1 MNLTTE
7 QKTQILDKI
16 GLYVN
21 SRFFNPLADLGS
33 WKKSWP
39 ESRGWIQ
46 ASSTTADFEERIR
59 KSLEKLHS
67 SHIAFFHGSGQGV
80 PAPYALNATFLKSDD
95 DAEPVWVFLDVLE
108 GGVAHKAGIEIG
120 ESLIAINDKALR
132 PPDMPRFD
140 LGSSNE
146 LTIKSRSGQAR
157 TVPLVLPAPTDKG
170 RPPMSE
176 LKTVHARKLSDRLG
190 YVRVAYFPG
199 AAGDKFAL
207 SYDRAVSELGEI
219 DGLIIDLRGNVGGG
233 LGSLRVMS
241 SLCADKR
248 PIGYNVTRKVA
259 DQGYRKDKLVRID
272 QIPSTKLAQLK
283 MLIRFKILHRDRSI
297 ALFTEGLGQR
307 KFHGRVAML
316 INEHTKSAAEMIADF
331 AATNQL
337 ATLVGTRTAGEVL
350 GAVNFVV
357 GEGYRL
363 RIPIGGWMTWND
375 RLLEGTGVSPN
386 IEAAPSVATLRAG
399 QDITLQRA
407 IDLLESDK
415 RVTA

>member
-1 MNLTTE
+1 MNLTRE

-21 SRFFNPLADLGS
+21 SRFFNPLADLDS
-33 WKKSWP
+33 WTRSWP
-39 ESRGWIQ
+39 ESREWIQ
-46 ASSTTADFEERIR
+46 ASNTTEDFEERVR

-80 PAPYALNATFLKSDD
+80 PAPYALNATFLRSD
-95 DAEPVWVFLDVLE
+95 DAESVWVFLDVLE
-108 GGVAHKAGIEIG
+108 GGVAHKAGIQTG
-120 ESLIAINDKALR
+120 ESLIAVNGSALR

-157 TVPLVLPAPTDKG
+157 SVPLVLPAPTDKG

-176 LKTVHARKLSDRLG
+176 VRTVHARKLSERLG

-219 DGLIIDLRGNVGGG
+219 DGLVIDLRGNVGGG

-259 DQGYRKDKLVRID
+259 DQGYRKDNLVRID

-283 MLIRFKILHRDRSI
+283 MLIKFKVLHRDRSI
-297 ALFTEGLGQR
+297 ALFTEGLGHHR
-307 KFHGRVAML
+307 FHGRVAML

-331 AATNQL
+331 ASTNQL

-375 RLLEGTGVSPN
+375 RLLEGAGVSPT

-407 IDLLESDK
+407 IDLLTSDK
-415 RVTA
+415 GVTV

>member
-7 QKTQILDKI
+7 QKSQILDKI
-16 GLYVN
+16 ELYIN
-21 SRFFNPLADLGS
+21 SRFFNPLADLAA
-33 WKKSWP
+33 WTKSWP
-39 ESRGWIQ
+39 EARGWIQ
-46 ASSTTADFEERIR
+46 ASSTSEDFEERIR
-59 KSLEKLHS
+59 QSLAKLRS

-95 DAEPVWVFLDVLE
+95 PEPVWVFLDVLE
-108 GGVAHKAGIEIG
+108 GGVAHKAGIETG
-120 ESLIAINDKALR
+120 ESLIAVNGNGVR
-132 PPDMPRFD
+132 PPEMPRFD

-146 LTIKSRSGQAR
+146 LTITSRSGQAR
-157 TVPLVLPAPTDKG
+157 SVPLVLPAPTDKG

-176 LKTVHARKLSDRLG
+176 VRTVHARKLSDRLG

-207 SYDRAVSELGEI
+207 AYDRAVAELGQI
-219 DGLIIDLRGNVGGG
+219 DGLVIDLRGNVGGG

-259 DQGYRKDKLVRID
+259 DEGYRKDKLVRID
-272 QIPSTKLAQLK
+272 QIPTTKLAQLK

-307 KFHGRVAML
+307 GFHGRIAML

-331 AATNQL
+331 AATNHL

-350 GAVNFVV
+350 GAVNFLV

-363 RIPIGGWMTWND
+363 RIPIGGWMSWND

-386 IEAAPSVATLRAG
+386 VEATPSMATLRAG
-399 QDITLQRA
+399 QDVALQRA
-407 IDLLESDK
+407 IELL
-415 RVTA
+415 

>member
-7 QKTQILDKI
+7 QKSQILDKI
-16 GLYVN
+16 ELYIN
-21 SRFFNPLADLGS
+21 SRFFNPLADLAA
-33 WKKSWP
+33 WTKSWP
-39 ESRGWIQ
+39 EARGWIQ
-46 ASSTTADFEERIR
+46 ASSTSEDFEERIR
-59 KSLEKLHS
+59 QSLAKLRS

-95 DAEPVWVFLDVLE
+95 AEPVWVFLDVLE
-108 GGVAHKAGIEIG
+108 GGVAHKAGIETG
-120 ESLIAINDKALR
+120 ESLIAVNGNGVR
-132 PPDMPRFD
+132 PPEMPRFD

-146 LTIKSRSGQAR
+146 LTITSRSGQAR
-157 TVPLVLPAPTDKG
+157 SVPLVLPAPTDKG

-176 LKTVHARKLSDRLG
+176 VRTVHARKLSDRLG

-207 SYDRAVSELGEI
+207 AYDRAVAELGQI
-219 DGLIIDLRGNVGGG
+219 DGLVIDLRGNVGGG

-259 DQGYRKDKLVRID
+259 DEGYRKDKLVRID
-272 QIPSTKLAQLK
+272 QIPTTKLAQLK

-307 KFHGRVAML
+307 GFHGRIAML

-331 AATNQL
+331 AATNHL

-350 GAVNFVV
+350 GAVNFLV

-363 RIPIGGWMTWND
+363 RIPIGGWMSWND

-386 IEAAPSVATLRAG
+386 VEATPSMATLRAG
-399 QDITLQRA
+399 QDVALQRA
-407 IDLLESDK
+407 IELL
-415 RVTA
+415 

>member
-7 QKTQILDKI
+7 QKSQILDKI
-16 GLYVN
+16 ELYIN
-21 SRFFNPLADLGS
+21 SRFFNPLADLAV
-33 WKKSWP
+33 WTKSWP
-39 ESRGWIQ
+39 EARGWIQ
-46 ASSTTADFEERIR
+46 ASSTSEDFEERIR
-59 KSLEKLHS
+59 QSLAKLRS

-95 DAEPVWVFLDVLE
+95 AEPVWVFLDVLE
-108 GGVAHKAGIEIG
+108 GGVAHKVGIETG
-120 ESLIAINDKALR
+120 ESLIAVNGNAVR
-132 PPDMPRFD
+132 PPEMPRFD

-146 LTIKSRSGQAR
+146 LTITSRSGQPR
-157 TVPLVLPAPTDKG
+157 SVPLVLPAPTDKG

-176 LKTVHARKLSDRLG
+176 VRTVHARKLSDRLG

-207 SYDRAVSELGEI
+207 AYDRAIAELGQI
-219 DGLIIDLRGNVGGG
+219 DGLVIDLRGNVGGG

-272 QIPSTKLAQLK
+272 QIPTTKLAQLK

-307 KFHGRVAML
+307 RFHGRIAML

-331 AATNQL
+331 AGTNQL

-350 GAVNFVV
+350 GAVNFLV

-363 RIPIGGWMTWND
+363 RIPIGGWMTSND
-375 RLLEGTGVSPN
+375 RLLEGAGVSPN
-386 IEAAPSVATLRAG
+386 VEASPSTATLRGG
-399 QDITLQRA
+399 QDIALQRA
-407 IDLLESDK
+407 IESL
-415 RVTA
+415 

>member
-7 QKTQILDKI
+7 QKSQILDKI
-16 GLYVN
+16 ELYIN
-21 SRFFNPLADLGS
+21 SRFFNPLADLAA
-33 WKKSWP
+33 WTKSWP
-39 ESRGWIQ
+39 EARGWIQ
-46 ASSTTADFEERIR
+46 ASSTSEDFEERIR
-59 KSLEKLHS
+59 QSLAKLRS

-95 DAEPVWVFLDVLE
+95 AEPVWVFLDVLE
-108 GGVAHKAGIEIG
+108 GGVAHKAGIETG
-120 ESLIAINDKALR
+120 ESLIAVNGNGVR
-132 PPDMPRFD
+132 QPEMPRFD

-146 LTIKSRSGQAR
+146 LTITSRSGQAR
-157 TVPLVLPAPTDKG
+157 SVPLVLPAPTDKG

-176 LKTVHARKLSDRLG
+176 VRTVHARKLSDRLG

-207 SYDRAVSELGEI
+207 AYDRAVAELGQI
-219 DGLIIDLRGNVGGG
+219 DGLVIDLRGNVGGG

-259 DQGYRKDKLVRID
+259 DEGYRKDKLVRID
-272 QIPSTKLAQLK
+272 QIPTTKLAQLK

-307 KFHGRVAML
+307 GFHGRIAML

-331 AATNQL
+331 AATNHL

-350 GAVNFVV
+350 GAVNFLV

-363 RIPIGGWMTWND
+363 RIPIGGWMSWND

-386 IEAAPSVATLRAG
+386 VEATPSMATLRAG
-399 QDITLQRA
+399 QDVALQRA
-407 IDLLESDK
+407 IELL
-415 RVTA
+415 

>member
-7 QKTQILDKI
+7 QKSQILDKI
-16 GLYVN
+16 ELYIN
-21 SRFFNPLADLGS
+21 SRFFNPLADLAA
-33 WKKSWP
+33 WTKSWP
-39 ESRGWIQ
+39 EARGWIQ
-46 ASSTTADFEERIR
+46 ASSTSEDFEERIR
-59 KSLEKLHS
+59 QSLAKLRS

-95 DAEPVWVFLDVLE
+95 PEPVWVFLDVFE
-108 GGVAHKAGIEIG
+108 GGVAHKAGIETG
-120 ESLIAINDKALR
+120 ESLIAVNGNGVR
-132 PPDMPRFD
+132 PPEMPRFD

-146 LTIKSRSGQAR
+146 LTITSRSGQAR
-157 TVPLVLPAPTDKG
+157 SVPLVLPAPTDKG

-176 LKTVHARKLSDRLG
+176 VRTVHARKLSDRLG

-207 SYDRAVSELGEI
+207 AYDRAVAELGQI
-219 DGLIIDLRGNVGGG
+219 DGLVIDLRGNVGGG

-259 DQGYRKDKLVRID
+259 DEGYRKDKLVRID
-272 QIPSTKLAQLK
+272 QIPTTKLAQLK

-307 KFHGRVAML
+307 GFHGRIAML

-331 AATNQL
+331 AATNHL

-350 GAVNFVV
+350 GAVNFLV

-363 RIPIGGWMTWND
+363 RIPIGGWMSWND

-386 IEAAPSVATLRAG
+386 VEATPSMATLRAG
-399 QDITLQRA
+399 QDVALQRA
-407 IDLLESDK
+407 IELL
-415 RVTA
+415 